1 MDALCHV
8 EVIAS
13 AGTRRAFR
21 TFLGRPTLTA
31 MRTQLL
37 IAAVVF
43 AFTTAA
49 QTNNTD
55 QLPPYGWTSGLYA
68 QSTDAAVML
77 FPIRRVMR

>member
-1 MDALCHV
+1 
-8 EVIAS
+8 
-13 AGTRRAFR
+13 
-21 TFLGRPTLTA
+21 